1 MKKKLKIILLTCVLT
16 LIGTYTIDAASVSIL
31 SWYLNGDNGELRYY
45 IYNSN
50 YSSETS
56 FASRKWNEAKSGI
69 ASRVYDSS
77 IADVIIS
84 DVNISNTSV
93 LGTTDPNG
101 FIRYNR
107 ANLEK
112 SSSTRKKHVAIHE
125 MGHALG
131 LAHNSGSRDVMKNP
145 ANDATFLTSNDKASL
160 EASYSRYRKW
170 EIYEKI

>member
-16 LIGTYTIDAASVSIL
+16 LIGTYTIDAA

-112 SSSTRKKHVAIHE
+112 SLSTRKKHVAIHE

-160 EASYSRYRKW
+160 EASYSRYRK
-170 EIYEKI
+170 